1 MLLNSTM
8 TGITT
13 STTRP
18 SPAAVRRRAARQLLL
33 PPTSVGRAAAAGGVG
48 GVVRAPVPRAALA
61 GRPRQQKQHQQ
72 PAATSAAAAASGPW
86 PDEEEKKNEPDA
98 PKQEQQPAAPRPASP
113 GLPPLTPRPRTPAA
127 EAAAALRARLR
138 LPPAAAGLGAWTF
151 LAGYLAFMLALPI
164 CALLAKASAIPA
176 DVFVARATEP
186 VALSAY
192 YVTFSVA
199 LWACLVNAVFGFAL
213 AWVLTKYEFPGR
225 KWVDAAV
232 DLPFALPT
240 SVAGLTLAT
249 VYGDEGFLGRLLAA
263 CGIQVPYTRLGVMV
277 AMIFVSFPFVVRT
290 MQPVLLE
297 MEKEVEEAAWSLGA
311 GPWKTFTSVLL
322 PPLLPPLLTGTALA
336 FSRALGEFGSI
347 VIVSSNF
354 PFKDLVAP
362 VLIFQALEQYD
373 FVGATVTGTV
383 LLLAS
388 LAIMVCVNF
397 LQSYGQ
403 RYRKA

>member
-1 MLLNSTM
+1 L
-8 TGITT
+8 
-13 STTRP
+13 
-18 SPAAVRRRAARQLLL
+18 PAASAPDPASAPGRSTSSSGARGAPPAL
-33 PPTSVGRAAAAGGVG
+33 PPPT
-48 GVVRAPVPRAALA
+48 PV
-61 GRPRQQKQHQQ
+61 
-72 PAATSAAAAASGPW
+72 
-86 PDEEEKKNEPDA
+86 
-98 PKQEQQPAAPRPASP
+98 
-113 GLPPLTPRPRTPAA
+113 PRTPAA
-127 EAAAALRARLR
+127 EAVAALRARLR
-138 LPPAAAGLGAWTF
+138 LPPGAAGAGAWAF
-151 LAGYLAFMLALPI
+151 LAAYLAFMLALPI
-164 CALLAKASAIPA
+164 CALLAKASEIPA
-176 DVFVARATEP
+176 AVFLARATEP

-199 LWACLVNAVFGFAL
+199 LAACLVNAVFGFAL

-249 VYGDEGFLGRLLAA
+249 VYGDEGFLGRALAA
-263 CGIQVPYTRLGVMV
+263 AGIRVPYTRLGVMV
-277 AMIFVSFPFVVRT
+277 AMVFVSFPFVVRT

-403 RYRKA
+403 RYRRA